1 MATPIPELIGS
12 PLPAISVILPVLN
25 EESHLEGAVLS
36 VLSQDYRG
44 PLEIILA
51 LGPSRDRTNEIATKL
66 ASHDNRVKLLD
77 SPTGKTAAGLNLA
90 LAASKSPV
98 VVRVDGHAQIPNNYI
113 SLIVEILNKTG
124 AVNVGGVMAAV
135 GTTAFERA
143 VAGAMRSPLGV
154 GASRFHTGGE
164 AGEVDTVYLGAF
176 RREALVAIGGF
187 DGDDN
192 AANVKYLYYTS
203 DGGKTWGNPSNRLDP
218 TGVLSTSQEIT
229 LKMFSDFNNNIVV
242 IGDRGGFIRYSP
254 NNGHNWYEIIPA
266 GGLSNIQSAYYK
278 DDVLIIGTIGGIIYT
293 GTIQPPDYLF
303 IGGTQYTDI
312 SGSIITDS
320 AFCSETNQLFF
331 IGGNSIYSY
340 TVNESLLTYN
350 GPPVNTSISGASYKK
365 IKFNLIIRFIKKY
378 KPIVLVLNAI
388 NAMIT
393 VKIGVKLF
401 NIPQNPL
408 LSPVP
413 A

>member
-66 ASHDNRVKLLD
+66 ASQDNRVKLLD

-187 DGDDN
+187 DERFTRAQDWELNFRLRENGGVIYFDPRLHVTYRPRSSVGALAKQYFEYGRWRRVVSRRHSGTIN
-192 AANVKYLYYTS
+192 YRYLAPPFALLGFS
-203 DGGKTWGNPSNRLDP
+203 ASLVL
-218 TGVLSTSQEIT
+218 GVLLSSIFFIPALVYLLFVVLASLKISTSVGEY
-229 LKMFSDFNNNIVV
+229 LLLLVV
-242 IGDRGGFIRYSP
+242 IPTMHFAWGAGFISSP
-254 NNGHNWYEIIPA
+254 KT
-266 GGLSNIQSAYYK
+266 L
-278 DDVLIIGTIGGIIYT
+278 
-293 GTIQPPDYLF
+293 
-303 IGGTQYTDI
+303 
-312 SGSIITDS
+312 
-320 AFCSETNQLFF
+320 
-331 IGGNSIYSY
+331 
-340 TVNESLLTYN
+340 
-350 GPPVNTSISGASYKK
+350 
-365 IKFNLIIRFIKKY
+365 
-378 KPIVLVLNAI
+378 
-388 NAMIT
+388 
-393 VKIGVKLF
+393 
-401 NIPQNPL
+401 
-408 LSPVP
+408 VP
-413 A
+413 ASQ

>member
-51 LGPSRDRTNEIATKL
+51 LGPSRDRTNEIAAKL
-66 ASHDNRVKLLD
+66 ASQDNRVKLLD

-187 DGDDN
+187 DERFTRAQDWELNFRLRENGGVIYFDPRLHVTYRPRSSVGALAKQYFEYGRWRRVVSRRHSGTIN
-192 AANVKYLYYTS
+192 YRYLAPPFALLGFS
-203 DGGKTWGNPSNRLDP
+203 ASL
-218 TGVLSTSQEIT
+218 VLGILLSSIFFIPALVYLLFVVLASLKISTSIGEY
-229 LKMFSDFNNNIVV
+229 LLLLLV
-242 IGDRGGFIRYSP
+242 IPTMHFAWGAGFISSP
-254 NNGHNWYEIIPA
+254 KT
-266 GGLSNIQSAYYK
+266 L
-278 DDVLIIGTIGGIIYT
+278 
-293 GTIQPPDYLF
+293 
-303 IGGTQYTDI
+303 
-312 SGSIITDS
+312 
-320 AFCSETNQLFF
+320 
-331 IGGNSIYSY
+331 
-340 TVNESLLTYN
+340 
-350 GPPVNTSISGASYKK
+350 
-365 IKFNLIIRFIKKY
+365 
-378 KPIVLVLNAI
+378 
-388 NAMIT
+388 
-393 VKIGVKLF
+393 
-401 NIPQNPL
+401 
-408 LSPVP
+408 VP
-413 A
+413 ASQ